1 MVGRTFRRMETIT
14 LKTAPGNVRRSARG
28 WPTVLAG
35 LGKRTAV
42 NVGSRTALIRCTM
55 TASRSVGLARD
66 QVHHLHHHLHQGT
79 IVQLKRTWTMVGRT
93 FRRMETITLKT
104 APGNVRRSARGWPTV
119 LAGLGKRTAV
129 NVGSRT
135 ALIRC

>member
-14 LKTAPGNVRRSARG
+14 LKTAPRNVRRSARG

-66 QVHHLHHHLHQGT
+66 HVHQGT

-135 ALIRC
+135 AL